1 MSTYPQY
8 SLKSQDVY
16 TFTINTLNTLP
27 LNMPGAIES
36 RDLLRVLV
44 FAAASRLSVHQACEQ
59 LERAPSGPTVL
70 GNLAHQ
76 FRDLDA
82 LEGHLND
89 LLARLIPKGLGK
101 RGRRVAVD
109 LVALPYHGTVDD
121 VHQGEVCRSK
131 AKGGTTHFFTYATA
145 YAVVRGRRYTLAMC
159 RVRAKQRMDHV
170 LRTLLAR
177 LVTLDIRIK
186 LLLLDRGF
194 YSVRVIQDLMAC
206 EIPFI
211 MPAVKRGKK
220 PTAAGGPT
228 GTYAL
233 AAQKQSHWTSYTL
246 KSAKEG
252 QVRFDLAVVCHNTQG
267 HRGRHQREALL
278 YATWGLKHRPLSWIR
293 ATYRSRFGI
302 ESSYRQSHQ
311 ARIRISSRKP
321 ALRLLFMGVALV
333 LRNVWVWLHAE
344 VMAQPRRGARQPRP
358 QSMRF
363 ARLLLWLLTEVAR
376 HYCLLRKVRV
386 CHDLYERAQAFGIAF
401 NY

>member
-1 MSTYPQY
+1 MPTYPQY
-8 SLKSQDVY
+8 TLKSQDVY
-16 TFTINTLNTLP
+16 TFTINTLDTLP
-27 LNMPGAIES
+27 LTMPGAIQS

-44 FAAASRLSVHQACEQ
+44 FAAASRLSVHQACDQ

-70 GNLAHQ
+70 GTLAGQ
-76 FRDLDA
+76 LSDLDA
-82 LEGHLND
+82 LEGHVND

-101 RGRRVAVD
+101 RGRRVAID
-109 LVALPYHGTVDD
+109 LVALPYHGTVEAP
-121 VHQGEVCRSK
+121 HQDEVCRSK
-131 AKGGTTHFFTYATA
+131 AKCGTTHFFTYATA

-159 RVRAKQRMDHV
+159 RVRAKQTMDYV

-177 LVTLDIRIK
+177 LVTLGIRVK

-194 YSVRVIQDLMAC
+194 SSVRVIQDLITC
-206 EIPFI
+206 EVPFI

-220 PTAAGGPT
+220 PTTPGGPT

-233 AAQKQSHWTSYTL
+233 AAQKQSHWTPYTL
-246 KSAKEG
+246 KSAHDG
-252 QVRFDLAVVCHNTQG
+252 QVEFALAVVCHNTRGQ
-267 HRGRHQREALL
+267 RGRHQREALL
-278 YATWGLKHRPLSWIR
+278 YATWGVTHRALSWIR

-311 ARIRISSRKP
+311 ARIRTSSRKP

-344 VMAQPRRGARQPRP
+344 VMAQPQRGARQLRP
-358 QSMRF
+358 HSLRF
-363 ARLLLWLLTEVAR
+363 ARLLMWLMMEVAR
-376 HYCLLRKVRV
+376 HYRLLRNISVY
-386 CHDLYERAQAFGIAF
+386 HDVYERAQAFGIVF